1 QNPKFPKSPKSPTQN
16 PPIRFPPLI
25 FVHILAFPVTP
36 KPSLSNPTPFSTFL
50 VHEESPFTLKSV
62 PLFHEYKQARKALRA
77 VLPISICTKLVGFSV
92 DGVLILVFL
101 WVLKAFL
108 EVLAFRD
115 IAPQAPKHILIIPKS
130 NDGLTGL
137 CNVHFFSSRLTEQ

>member
-1 QNPKFPKSPKSPTQN
+1 
-16 PPIRFPPLI
+16 
-25 FVHILAFPVTP
+25 
-36 KPSLSNPTPFSTFL
+36 TFL
-50 VHEESPFTLKSV
+50 VHEESLFTLKSV

-115 IAPQAPKHILIIPKS
+115 IAPQAPEHILIIPKS
-130 NDGLTGL
+130 NDGLTEIKR
-137 CNVHFFSSRLTEQ
+137 SRLIGGFGMKLGGERKKQKM

>member
-1 QNPKFPKSPKSPTQN
+1 MKKNG
-16 PPIRFPPLI
+16 
-25 FVHILAFPVTP
+25 AFPVTP

-50 VHEESPFTLKSV
+50 VHEESPFTIKSV

-108 EVLAFRD
+108 EVIRHFNLPFAFYFM
-115 IAPQAPKHILIIPKS
+115 QFSIPITFGYNNINGES
-130 NDGLTGL
+130 
-137 CNVHFFSSRLTEQ
+137 